1 MHYTYFLNIKCKDNF
16 QNGQMVKF
24 YLWLKKQN
32 KTNMDFFVSFFFTF
46 YKQCRKPFFI
56 ELTENIFWW

>member
-1 MHYTYFLNIKCKDNF
+1 MHYTDFLNIKCKDNF

-32 KTNMDFFVSFFFTF
+32 KTNMDFFVSFFF
-46 YKQCRKPFFI
+46 Y
-56 ELTENIFWW
+56 IF

>member
-32 KTNMDFFVSFFFTF
+32 KTNMGWGFLGFFLHFLNSVEN
-46 YKQCRKPFFI
+46 PF
-56 ELTENIFWW
+56 L